1 VVELLDQKNKREPG
15 TPEIET
21 VGDGFEIEHTQ
32 IEIGS
37 GYTLQVS
44 RDENEHPIVY
54 LKTYGKVDIQ
64 KLRREIERTF
74 PNAHIRQL
82 SQTPTVTVA
91 KTKRKKS
98 NTRRK

>member
-1 VVELLDQKNKREPG
+1 VVKLLDQKNKREPEA
-15 TPEIET
+15 PEIE
-21 VGDGFEIEHTQ
+21 VVENGFELEPAQ

-44 RDENEHPIVY
+44 RDENEHPIIDV
-54 LKTYGKVDIQ
+54 KTYGKIDIQ

-82 SQTPTVTVA
+82 NQTPTVTVA
-91 KTKRKKS
+91 KTKKK
-98 NTRRK
+98 TKARRK